1 MYVLKYVRNDTEQ
14 RHTHTGIQIF
24 KKASFDVHV
33 YNTQCTWPTLQK
45 ASMGN
50 GAFHS
55 RGRRLCHEG
64 LLVWLSSLMRHADSP
79 WQTKA
84 QDRDASQASGRLQG
98 LARSLRKG
106 QGAEDNLP

>member
-1 MYVLKYVRNDTEQ
+1 MYMHTIGHVTHINVHVCMRYVYYMYVLKYVRNDTEQ

-55 RGRRLCHEG
+55 EPRETSLSRGAPCLAF
-64 LLVWLSSLMRHADSP
+64 LF
-79 WQTKA
+79 
-84 QDRDASQASGRLQG
+84 DA
-98 LARSLRKG
+98 AR
-106 QGAEDNLP
+106 